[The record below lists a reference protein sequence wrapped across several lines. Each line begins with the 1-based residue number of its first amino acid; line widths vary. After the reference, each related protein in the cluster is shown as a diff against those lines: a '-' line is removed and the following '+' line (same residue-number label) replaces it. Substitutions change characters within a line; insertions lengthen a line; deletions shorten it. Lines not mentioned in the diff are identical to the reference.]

1 MKTHCIPHFLPAIV
15 VVLSLLLAGK
25 TALATP
31 KAEHHHDAKGLVGAT
46 SNTTVTMTSTTRE
59 NTPAR
64 SK

>member
-1 MKTHCIPHFLPAIV
+1 ML
-15 VVLSLLLAGK
+15 LSAASSFLAGK

-31 KAEHHHDAKGLVGAT
+31 KAEHHHDAKASQVQT
-46 SNTTVTMTSTTRE
+46 STTTVTMTSTSRE